1 MPGNSDSSDSKI
13 WDQIR
18 HQGGTV
24 FHCVGTCRMGSD
36 DRAVVDPSLRVKG
49 VEGLRVID
57 ASVMPK
63 ITSANTNAA
72 TLMIGEKGAFEILNS

>member
-1 MPGNSDSSDSKI
+1 M
-13 WDQIR
+13 
-18 HQGGTV
+18 GGTV
-24 FHCVGTCRMGSD
+24 FHPVGTCRMGSD
-36 DRAVVDPSLRVKG
+36 SDAVLDPQLRVRG

-72 TLMIGEKGAFEILNS
+72 TLMVGDKGASMILGESSGRNSVLAEEYL